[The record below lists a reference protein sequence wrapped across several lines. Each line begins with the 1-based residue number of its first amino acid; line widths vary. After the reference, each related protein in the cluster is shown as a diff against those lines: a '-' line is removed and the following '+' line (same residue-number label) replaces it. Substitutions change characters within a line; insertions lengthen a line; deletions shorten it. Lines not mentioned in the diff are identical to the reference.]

1 MQNLGQRPAEAS
13 SRSVTPDRRKA
24 GLEVSP
30 VDAVTVSDG
39 EGRENARGAADMG
52 EHRLAGRKNSAET
65 YLDDLAA
72 TERNRSAALRTPGL
86 RLPRRPSPR
95 R

>member
-30 VDAVTVSDG
+30 VDAVTLSDG
-39 EGRENARGAADMG
+39 EGRENARGAAVRG
-52 EHRLAGRKNSAET
+52 GYTVERRYAG
-65 YLDDLAA
+65 D
-72 TERNRSAALRTPGL
+72 RTDQQHYVCVRGMARGL
-86 RLPRRPSPR
+86 PDGVELKGRA
-95 R
+95 